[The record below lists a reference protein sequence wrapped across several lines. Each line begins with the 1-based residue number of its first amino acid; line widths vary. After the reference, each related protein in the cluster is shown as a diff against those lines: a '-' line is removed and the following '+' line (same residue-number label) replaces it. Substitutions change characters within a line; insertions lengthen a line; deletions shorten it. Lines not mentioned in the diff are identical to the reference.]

1 MHEFH
6 LMKQV
11 VEAVEAGLASSPG
24 ARPLTVRLKARPG
37 SHLMEQDPATIHI
50 TFEAAARGTR
60 LEKAT
65 LEIRPFDGNGWCPR
79 CRWDGTLEEGT
90 ALCPRC
96 GGTMFH
102 GQEAPEVV
110 VHEVLV
116 EE

>member
-1 MHEFH
+1 
-6 LMKQV
+6 MKQV
-11 VEAVEAGLASSPG
+11 VKAVEAGLTNSPG
-24 ARPLTVRLKARPG
+24 ARPLTVRLKVRLG
-37 SHLMEQDPATIHI
+37 SHMMEHEPSTIQ
-50 TFEAAARGTR
+50 TSFELVARGTR

-90 ALCPRC
+90 ALCPHC
-96 GGTMFH
+96 GGTMLQ

-110 VHEVLV
+110 VYEVLV

>member
-1 MHEFH
+1 
-6 LMKQV
+6 
-11 VEAVEAGLASSPG
+11 
-24 ARPLTVRLKARPG
+24 
-37 SHLMEQDPATIHI
+37 MEQDPATIHI